1 MHRLISCGRQVN
13 YSKTHMPETN
23 AGVGIKPHAITV
35 WTAMFEGAQHAR
47 RSRFIT
53 RRLADK
59 SNYSAHA
66 LISKRL

>member
-1 MHRLISCGRQVN
+1 
-13 YSKTHMPETN
+13 MPETN